1 MFIYLVNGS
10 KGFLIGRQWIVI
22 AGSNTVDFQWSRV
35 ATGTYDGILGTKAE
49 VTGNNGMGI
58 HVIFVYTP
66 DFRDLKDTKRGEL
79 VGFTR

>member
-1 MFIYLVNGS
+1 M
-10 KGFLIGRQWIVI
+10 I

-35 ATGTYDGILGTKAE
+35 ATGTYDGVLGTRAE
-49 VTGNNGMGI
+49 VSGNNGMGI

-79 VGFTR
+79 VGFAR